1 MPETRP
7 NVRFVLKF
15 YSNIGRTVRL
25 SIPRACMDKTGAQA
39 RQAMQAILQSNAILN
54 ASTGRP
60 FMIKGVSRIK
70 TGREYIVE

>member
-1 MPETRP
+1 
-7 NVRFVLKF
+7 
-15 YSNIGRTVRL
+15 
-25 SIPRACMDKTGAQA
+25 MDKTGAQA